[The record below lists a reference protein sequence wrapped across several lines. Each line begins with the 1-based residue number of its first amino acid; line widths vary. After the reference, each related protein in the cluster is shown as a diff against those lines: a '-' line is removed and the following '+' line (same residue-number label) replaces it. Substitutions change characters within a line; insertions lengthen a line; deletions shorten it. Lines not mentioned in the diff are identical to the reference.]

1 MPRNLVQVQLE
12 KLLNLDARTKEL
24 IASIEKISSDAGD
37 VKYFREQLDIY
48 QDEVKSNISSM
59 NAILDELQYGKASCF
74 PYTKVSD
81 LRQSISYNREQL
93 SFLQDSYRKAIF
105 KALRHLEGMEREHLI
120 RRPLNPS
127 GDLDVL
133 NSAFETSVEL
143 TRDMTAHARRL
154 AEEVK
159 LGALN
164 AELLEDSSSQITSN
178 YAELREMSGQ
188 MGQSK
193 RLTSLAYRRRLT
205 SYVLYSLAF
214 TFYFFSV
221 AAIFLNRVPLGSW
234 FLPSSYL

>member
-1 MPRNLVQVQLE
+1 MPRNPVQVQFE

-59 NAILDELQYGKASCF
+59 NAILDELQYGKVNCF
-74 PYTKVSD
+74 SYTKVSD

-105 KALRHLEGMEREHLI
+105 KALRHLESMEREHLI

-127 GDLDVL
+127 GDPDVL
-133 NSAFETSVEL
+133 NSAFETSMEL

-188 MGQSK
+188 MGQSR